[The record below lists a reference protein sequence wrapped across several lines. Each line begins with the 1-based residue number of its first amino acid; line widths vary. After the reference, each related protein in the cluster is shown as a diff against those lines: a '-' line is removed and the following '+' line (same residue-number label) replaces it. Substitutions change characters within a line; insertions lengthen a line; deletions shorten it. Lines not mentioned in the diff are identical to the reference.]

1 MCLDLEKSSLF
12 SLIPNRLGSQKKY
25 HKTLKFKDL
34 DYNKTCKHF
43 LFAPEKKV
51 GGGDRWY
58 SRYEIKQ
65 QKNNQSMIWNEEQKK
80 CFLYAS

>member
-43 LFAPEKKV
+43 LFGPEKKV
-51 GGGDRWY
+51 GGGDR
-58 SRYEIKQ
+58 
-65 QKNNQSMIWNEEQKK
+65 
-80 CFLYAS
+80 